1 MSNKQISKSANLQIN
16 SKCLNTFNNLVIVS
30 FICLFVY
37 WVICLFSC
45 PVTARAQ
52 AVVQSP
58 NYIIQMPNF
67 NSGAGIPTSTNYSMS
82 STIGQTSAGL
92 YSSSGYRVKS
102 GFQYIYSIIPF
113 SFTVSSIKVNFGHLV
128 PQTPSTVASTLT
140 VASGGAGGYQVKA
153 SENNP
158 LKISSSGRTI
168 PNTNCNT
175 SCTNTAAGV
184 WDSNS
189 KYGFGFNMTGN
200 DIPADFTDLTYF
212 RPFADR
218 SVSESPQIVMSS
230 IYVGAGRQA
239 TVTYKVN
246 ISGVQTAGV
255 YNNIITY
262 TAIPSY

>member
-1 MSNKQISKSANLQIN
+1 MPKFLLSLFLLSTLY
-16 SKCLNTFNNLVIVS
+16 LVLCTS
-30 FICLFVY
+30 EAY
-37 WVICLFSC
+37 G
-45 PVTARAQ
+45 Q

-113 SFTVSSIKVNFGHLV
+113 SFTVSSISINFGHLV
-128 PQTPSTVASTLT
+128 TQTPVTATNTLT

-153 SENNP
+153 SEGSP

-189 KYGFGFNMTGN
+189 KYGFGFNMTGD

-218 SVSESPQIVMSS
+218 SISESPQIVMSS

-246 ISGVQTAGV
+246 VSGVQAAGV

-262 TAIPSY
+262 TAIPAY

>member
-1 MSNKQISKSANLQIN
+1 MRKRLLTVLALSTLYSVLCTRSVLAQG
-16 SKCLNTFNNLVIVS
+16 V
-30 FICLFVY
+30 
-37 WVICLFSC
+37 
-45 PVTARAQ
+45 VT
-52 AVVQSP
+52 SP
-58 NYIIQMPNF
+58 NYVIQMPNL
-67 NSGAGIPTSTNYSMS
+67 NSGAGIPASTNYSMS

-113 SFTVSSIKVNFGHLV
+113 SFTISSISINFGHLV
-128 PQTPSTVASTLT
+128 AQTPSTATNTLT

-158 LKISSSGRTI
+158 LKVSSSGKTI
-168 PNTNCNT
+168 PNTNCNV
-175 SCTNTAAGV
+175 SCTNTTAGI
-184 WDSNS
+184 WNSNT
-189 KYGFGFNMTGN
+189 KYGFGFNMSGN

-212 RPFADR
+212 RPFANR
-218 SVSESPQIVMSS
+218 SNSESPQVVMSS
-230 IYVGAGRQA
+230 IYVGSGRQS

-246 ISGVQTAGV
+246 VSGVQASGI